1 MKLSSYLESNLIF
14 LNVGKN
20 AQSKEDI
27 IYEMVDRISKY
38 DKSFRK
44 SKKSI
49 YDSLIE
55 REKTFSGAVGH
66 KTFIPHLRT
75 ELYNDVLVAIGV
87 LDKGISCTLPTG
99 SEDIVELVF
108 MIIVPESKS
117 RVMLGML
124 GAISGLISQPTFM
137 SSISKTDSKD
147 KVLSSILKSEIEV
160 EDEILAE
167 HIMRKIQPISL
178 KENVRSFAK
187 RLASEHLSSIPVVNE
202 KDEFVGQITNK
213 ELIKL
218 GMPAIT
224 SVLRNMSFLRH
235 GEPFEEYFKNDKII
249 KVSDIYRKKAV
260 TVDRKASIMEVAF
273 VMLQRGT
280 SRIYV
285 VEGNKYYG
293 MISRKDIVNKVLH
306 L

>member
-14 LNVGKN
+14 FNVGKN
-20 AQSKEDI
+20 TQSKEDI

-38 DKSFRK
+38 DKSFRR
-44 SKKSI
+44 SKKGI
-49 YDSLIE
+49 YDALIE
-55 REKTFSGAVGH
+55 KENIFSGAVGH

-75 ELYNDVLVAIGV
+75 ELYNDVLVAIGI
-87 LDKGISCTLPTG
+87 LDKGIPCTLPTG
-99 SEDIVELVF
+99 SEDVFEVIF

-124 GAISGLISQPTFM
+124 GAISGLISQKEFL
-137 SSISKTDSKD
+137 SSISTFTSSEQ
-147 KVLSSILKSEIEV
+147 VLSYILKNEIEV

-167 HIMRKIQPISL
+167 HIMRKILPISL
-178 KENVRSFAK
+178 EENVRSFAK
-187 RLASEHLSSIPVVNE
+187 RLAAENLSSIPVVNS

-235 GEPFEEYFKNDKII
+235 GEPFEEYFKNEKIV
-249 KVSDIYRKKAV
+249 KVSDIYRKRAV

-273 VMLQRGT
+273 LMLQRGT
-280 SRIYV
+280 PRIYV

-293 MISRKDIVNKVLH
+293 TISRRDIVEKVLH